1 MGREGIMTSF
11 FPSGKLKEC
20 FLAADQEIQGVPC
33 VHGGFFSELFGG
45 DASTKFYE
53 NGGLRACRLSRAA
66 TVRGKQFA
74 SGTRVELDEGGR
86 IK

>member
-1 MGREGIMTSF
+1 MKKIAVGITI
-11 FPSGKLKEC
+11 C
-20 FLAADQEIQGVPC
+20 VCLADG
-33 VHGGFFSELFGG
+33 
-45 DASTKFYE
+45 ASTKFYE

>member
-1 MGREGIMTSF
+1 MKKIAVGITI
-11 FPSGKLKEC
+11 C
-20 FLAADQEIQGVPC
+20 VCLADG
-33 VHGGFFSELFGG
+33 
-45 DASTKFYE
+45 ASTKFYE
-53 NGGLRACRLSRAA
+53 NGGRAA